1 MPQVSIKEPRL
12 HNSSRRLQKGREN
25 MTEYHY
31 KTLEDLAQVGTITM
45 GRPCKANLLRRISRL
60 PTE

>member
-31 KTLEDLAQVGTITM
+31 KTRVDLAQVGTSTM
-45 GRPCKANLLRRISRL
+45 GRPCKANLLRRISRQ